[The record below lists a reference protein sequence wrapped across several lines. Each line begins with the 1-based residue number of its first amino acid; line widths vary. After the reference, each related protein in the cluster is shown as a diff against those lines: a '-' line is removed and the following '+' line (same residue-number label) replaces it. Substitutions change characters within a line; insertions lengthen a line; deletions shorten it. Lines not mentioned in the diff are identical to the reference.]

1 MKKFLKAA
9 AGVLLAVCL
18 VTGIAGC
25 SEFDLAGE
33 GTAYGVVGSYVG
45 FITVRTDAEGKVT
58 NVIIDEMQTPEH
70 WAEISAFDEADD
82 GDFFAATK
90 PDAKR
95 WAKKIVIGGKVFEA
109 IGTAEGVN
117 PDYRLAE
124 YNNGVGLLEWLRSGL
139 NAKWYV
145 EQMKLGNYGVSKA
158 AGGVNNE
165 YKNPNELSLGDRWL
179 KSKNGYWAPGYGLGW
194 KANIEAIQNYLMQNG
209 FADKGIAVRGEDKVW
224 TINGTATGATINACN
239 EYINLAQI
247 AYGIATTQ
255 VSE

>member
-25 SEFDLAGE
+25 SEIDLAGE

-70 WAEISAFDEADD
+70 WAKKTAFDDFDE
-82 GDFFAATK
+82 GDFLENGY
-90 PDAKR
+90 
-95 WAKKIVIGGKVFEA
+95 AKKVVIGNKVFEA
-109 IGTAEGVN
+109 ISADAAGY

-124 YNNGVGLLEWLRSGL
+124 YNTGVGLLEWLRSGL

-165 YKNPNELSLGDRWL
+165 YKNANELSLGDLWL
-179 KSKNGYWAPGYGLGW
+179 KSKNGYWPAGYGLGW

-255 VSE
+255 VAE

>member
-109 IGTAEGVN
+109 IGTAEGVY

-145 EQMKLGNYGVSKA
+145 EQMKLGNYGVSKRIQKPQRIEFGRQVA
-158 AGGVNNE
+158 EKQERLLGARLRLGLESQYRGDP
-165 YKNPNELSLGDRWL
+165 KLSHAKRFCGQ
-179 KSKNGYWAPGYGLGW
+179 GHC
-194 KANIEAIQNYLMQNG
+194 
-209 FADKGIAVRGEDKVW
+209 
-224 TINGTATGATINACN
+224 GARRR
-239 EYINLAQI
+239 
-247 AYGIATTQ
+247 
-255 VSE
+255 